1 MKKLTS
7 IDLAVGISCLL
18 LVCTA
23 SFAVVM
29 ATIMRNLFFA
39 MYSDAKH
46 PIITEIFLAADRWGF
61 IIPLFVVIPSCICW
75 SKGDLQKH
83 GSLLMAIS
91 QLLTIAIMAIIV
103 CGMLWPLLTT
113 TWGLTEK

>member
-7 IDLAVGISCLL
+7 KDLAVGISCLL
-18 LVCTA
+18 LLSTSA
-23 SFAVVM
+23 FAVVM

-83 GSLLMAIS
+83 GPLLMITMHI
-91 QLLTIAIMAIIV
+91 LTIAIMVIIV
-103 CGMLWPLLTT
+103 CGMLCPLLTT